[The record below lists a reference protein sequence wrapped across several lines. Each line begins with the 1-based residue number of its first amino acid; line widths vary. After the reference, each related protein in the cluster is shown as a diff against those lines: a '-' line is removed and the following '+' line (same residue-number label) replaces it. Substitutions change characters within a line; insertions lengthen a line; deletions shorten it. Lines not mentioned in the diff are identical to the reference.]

1 VATGPNICARIF
13 FLKANDYAA
22 LWDQVRDGQNETCT
36 ITLGLTP
43 VDYTGP
49 EPTWI
54 NNPLSIDSA
63 AVDFTREIAP
73 KKAAASAKVHY
84 TPSKPWAAGLF
95 VAAALTWFSRIGMG
109 FCLDRLMQQ
118 QVKAGSLRLSCSS
131 VGCFCGFWLRP
142 SRRRIHKMI
151 CEALARCFYWRF

>member
-1 VATGPNICARIF
+1 VATRPNICARIF

-22 LWDQVRDGQNETCT
+22 LWDQVRDGQYETCT

-54 NNPLSIDSA
+54 KNPLSIDSA
-63 AVDFTREIAP
+63 AVDFTREMAP
-73 KKAAASAKVHY
+73 KKVAASEKVHY

-95 VAAALTWFSRIGMG
+95 VAAALTWFFPHWNGLLFGSSDATTGESRIVAAVL
-109 FCLDRLMQQ
+109 F
-118 QVKAGSLRLSCSS
+118 
-131 VGCFCGFWLRP
+131 VGGLLLWFLAP
-142 SRRRIHKMI
+142 SKS
-151 CEALARCFYWRF
+151 ATDAQNDQ